1 MLSMMQQQGIRERLP
16 VAEDLLVAGHGYM
29 GVSRHHGSGVG
40 AVAESMVVGLPTRL
54 RDLSGWNA
62 HRMGGF
68 IHLLGNPA

>member
-1 MLSMMQQQGIRERLP
+1 MLSMMQQRESGNGCPLQKISLLPDMAIWAFPGI
-16 VAEDLLVAGHGYM
+16 M
-29 GVSRHHGSGVG
+29 GWSG